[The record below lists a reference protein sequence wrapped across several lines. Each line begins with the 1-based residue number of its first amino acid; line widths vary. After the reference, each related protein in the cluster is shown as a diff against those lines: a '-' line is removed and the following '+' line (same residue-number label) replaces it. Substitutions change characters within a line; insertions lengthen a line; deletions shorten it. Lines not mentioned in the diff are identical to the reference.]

1 VHDDEDPEYSI
12 LKARMVNKMKDEG
25 LTVDDNFGLA
35 DITKAAERTISA
47 VSGGTVAFIAAVEV
61 TGVLTVFFVCASVA
75 CKQQSEC
82 PPARCGSETLLS
94 STGLLTGKERSVLES
109 RHVL

>member
-25 LTVDDNFGLA
+25 LNVDDNFGLA

-47 VSGGTVAFIAAVEV
+47 VSATRQLVVV
-61 TGVLTVFFVCASVA
+61 WCVGV
-75 CKQQSEC
+75 
-82 PPARCGSETLLS
+82 
-94 STGLLTGKERSVLES
+94 GLLALHLSAWLVCRHHQGS
-109 RHVL
+109 RAHHQHGEWDSKLGVMNYCRGF

>member
-25 LTVDDNFGLA
+25 LNVDDNFGLV

-47 VSGGTVAFIAAVEV
+47 VS
-61 TGVLTVFFVCASVA
+61 
-75 CKQQSEC
+75 
-82 PPARCGSETLLS
+82 
-94 STGLLTGKERSVLES
+94 
-109 RHVL
+109 

>member
-25 LTVDDNFGLA
+25 LNVDDNFGLA

-47 VSGGTVAFIAAVEV
+47 VSDVMRLLSGCVRTCILMCCVLAAA
-61 TGVLTVFFVCASVA
+61 GVL
-75 CKQQSEC
+75 
-82 PPARCGSETLLS
+82 G
-94 STGLLTGKERSVLES
+94 
-109 RHVL
+109 